1 MYKRQ
6 QYLRMHPYSIWE
18 GKDKKWYTYLPDS
31 ERPRGKVLK
40 KRTTQKSIEDLIVIF
55 GNLKWNLKKYTRL
68 RTYIL
73 NGESTG

>member
-1 MYKRQ
+1 MDNNTNEILKYAIDNGIINLFNIQTDIEMYKRQ

-40 KRTTQKSIEDLIVIF
+40 K
-55 GNLKWNLKKYTRL
+55 
-68 RTYIL
+68 
-73 NGESTG
+73 